1 MVDCRTTQAERCHPG
16 RGESPGQATHARGS
30 AHRRGDGVL
39 RVARVHAAS
48 VRAWGIMRPNLAV
61 REVKMARTV
70 AQTTQDELR
79 DMIETIV
86 ERKLIDMFGDPD
98 EGLILDPGLRERL
111 TRQMQAVAAGGR
123 GIALDEVAAQLGLD

>member
-1 MVDCRTTQAERCHPG
+1 
-16 RGESPGQATHARGS
+16 
-30 AHRRGDGVL
+30 
-39 RVARVHAAS
+39 
-48 VRAWGIMRPNLAV
+48 
-61 REVKMARTV
+61 MARTV
-70 AQTTQDELR
+70 AQMTQDELR

-98 EGLILDPGLRERL
+98 EGLVLDPGLRERL